1 MATID
6 LNSLFL
12 VFSTVNRKSLFRKI
26 VEDWIRTPVFSY
38 WKWHLIKMHEQIF
51 NGLFRLNYSQKII
64 YNYVQVISTVSP

>member
-38 WKWHLIKMHEQIF
+38 WKWQLIKMHKQIF

-64 YNYVQVISTVSP
+64 YNYVQVIPTVSP

>member
-38 WKWHLIKMHEQIF
+38 WKWQLIKMHEQIF